1 MKRTA
6 ALGVLILAIVLLG
19 LVMTSS
25 AQDFG
30 SNWTGQYFNDVNFT
44 TTCGTRVDAQVNF
57 NFGTGGP
64 TGAPLTC
71 TAVDNFSIRW
81 TGVQTFAVAGIYNFT
96 AFADDA
102 IVVTIDGTTI
112 ISSPGAM
119 STPMT
124 VAVSLNA
131 GAHTIQVNYQE
142 FNLTA
147 LVQLQWILQGA
158 GATASPFGPTATP
171 GPTNTP
177 VPTSLPPIPPGA
189 ITATVIRA
197 SVLNIRDAPSL
208 GGNRINRVL
217 RGQTYA
223 IVGRNQN
230 ATWFLLQLSGMQGWA
245 WGYYL
250 FINGNEFNP
259 PVVSGSS
266 ILGLA
271 GQPDYGVT
279 AQSKATVRLRAAP
292 NVVSAQIGRVT
303 WGAFLPVI
311 GRTPDGFW
319 WKVVWKNTVGWVY
332 SPFFD
337 IFQGNLNNVPI
348 VTQ

>member
-1 MKRTA
+1 
-6 ALGVLILAIVLLG
+6 
-19 LVMTSS
+19 
-25 AQDFG
+25 
-30 SNWTGQYFNDVNFT
+30 
-44 TTCGTRVDAQVNF
+44 
-57 NFGTGGP
+57 
-64 TGAPLTC
+64 
-71 TAVDNFSIRW
+71 
-81 TGVQTFAVAGIYNFT
+81 
-96 AFADDA
+96 
-102 IVVTIDGTTI
+102 
-112 ISSPGAM
+112 
-119 STPMT
+119 
-124 VAVSLNA
+124 
-131 GAHTIQVNYQE
+131 
-142 FNLTA
+142 
-147 LVQLQWILQGA
+147 
-158 GATASPFGPTATP
+158 
-171 GPTNTP
+171 
-177 VPTSLPPIPPGA
+177 
-189 ITATVIRA
+189 VIRA